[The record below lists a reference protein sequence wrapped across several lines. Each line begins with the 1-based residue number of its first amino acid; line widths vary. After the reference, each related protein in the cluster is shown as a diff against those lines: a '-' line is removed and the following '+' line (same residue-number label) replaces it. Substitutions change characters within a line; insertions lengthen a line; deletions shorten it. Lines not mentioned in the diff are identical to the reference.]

1 MYDNATWFPICAG
14 LTAVGVV
21 AAFLAFRRRGM
32 ASGLRLLGWAAL
44 PMAIYL
50 TGMVRLLWTI
60 GAAIG
65 KWISGFVFS
74 PFVWAGVALFGFAA
88 IALPVAGALRRRKA
102 GREVP
107 ADDGPR
113 TAQLGGGAPVGGVAG
128 TSPDVTDKAATGQS
142 GGEQAAGTQDKKAAD
157 KKASRKPGNKPQA
170 ADKGEKSADPLEGME
185 DVEEILKRR
194 GIS

>member
-1 MYDNATWFPICAG
+1 MYDNATWFPICAA
-14 LTAVGVV
+14 LSAVGVV
-21 AAFLAFRRRGM
+21 AAFFAFRRRGL
-32 ASGLRLLGWAAL
+32 ASGLRLLGWAVL

-60 GAAIG
+60 GAAVG
-65 KWISGFVFS
+65 KWVSGFVFS

-107 ADDGPR
+107 AGEGAGA
-113 TAQLGGGAPVGGVAG
+113 AQLERGVTPGTGAVGAAASG
-128 TSPDVTDKAATGQS
+128 TKGKPA
-142 GGEQAAGTQDKKAAD
+142 EKKA
-157 KKASRKPGNKPQA
+157 RKSSQEKST
-170 ADKGEKSADPLEGME
+170 ADKGARDEAAGQGDKSSDPLEGME
-185 DVEEILKRR
+185 DIEDILKRR

>member
-1 MYDNATWFPICAG
+1 MYDNATWFPICAA
-14 LTAVGVV
+14 LSAVGVV
-21 AAFLAFRRRGM
+21 AAFFAFRRRGM
-32 ASGLRLLGWAAL
+32 ASGLRLLGWAVL

-65 KWISGFVFS
+65 KWVSGFVFS

-88 IALPVAGALRRRKA
+88 IALPVAGALRRRKVT
-102 GREVP
+102 REVP
-107 ADDGPR
+107 AGEDAGMAR
-113 TAQLGGGAPVGGVAG
+113 LEGGTGAASGGGA
-128 TSPDVTDKAATGQS
+128 TSEAAERGDAEQATGK
-142 GGEQAAGTQDKKAAD
+142 QAAAGKKADRKAGRKARD
-157 KKASRKPGNKPQA
+157 KEPPAG
-170 ADKGEKSADPLEGME
+170 KGEKAADPLEGMD